1 MVNKITMWTF
11 LEPLLYQEDFIHLA
25 EISKRLNKNHS
36 VTRQYLNFF
45 EKQGLLTKK
54 LKGRL
59 TMYKINPD
67 FFLIVDYI
75 SLIEK
80 EKLIRKCQRDLL
92 IREIVHFLNNTLNE
106 NNKALIFGS
115 SVEDSKKPND
125 IDILITGKFN
135 EDRTSQFEKKFNV
148 KFHIINVKN
157 LKSVNESLRKE
168 IIKKHLI
175 VQGVE
180 NIVKWLI

>member
-11 LEPLLYQEDFIHLA
+11 LEPLLYKEEFVHLA
-25 EISKRLNKNHS
+25 EISKKLNKNHS

-45 EKQGLLTKK
+45 EKQGLLIKK
-54 LKGRL
+54 IKGRL

-67 FFLIVDYI
+67 FPLIVDYI
-75 SLIEK
+75 SLTEK
-80 EKLIRKCQRDLL
+80 EKLIKKCQRSLL
-92 IREIVHFLNNTLNE
+92 MREIVNFLNNTLDE
-106 NNKALIFGS
+106 NNKVLIFGS
-115 SVEDSKKPND
+115 SVDDSKEPND

-135 EDRTSQFEKKFNV
+135 EDRIDQFEKKFNI
-148 KFHIINVKN
+148 KFHIIKVKN

-175 VQGVE
+175 IQGVE
-180 NIVKWLI
+180 NAVRWLI